1 MLMFLFLKEIYM
13 AENKQRFPHESKPV
27 GRTPEDQARNA
38 VLLGEYDYGKS
49 VEALTGFTGQD
60 LQNIEFVRKQPAVR
74 VRVGPRGNYKAG
86 LTQRADGALV
96 LAVCRNNYDTD
107 TAKRRFELFV
117 YESSDRG
124 ETWREIGNTPLLGK
138 EPSLA
143 CLPDGTLILTAQ
155 DPVQNFAR
163 SADGGKTWETA
174 FFNGWVS
181 DYPRS
186 LVVEPDGTLLVIT
199 AKKPGWGYGSQPVP
213 DESPN
218 LLLSRSRDAG
228 RTWDYSEG
236 KIDWDYTWFGEVG
249 GIRLTDGRL
258 LATLRCQVPGTIG
271 EGYEDS
277 WLTESTDNGKTWKKP
292 WPLTQT
298 AQVQAYLTEL
308 KDGRLLCT
316 YSNYHVPFGVS
327 AILSSD
333 GGKNW
338 DHDNPIRLAVS
349 NGFYVGWAVTLQL
362 QDGSL
367 VTSYAATTY
376 PDQPPQTVTCEVV
389 KWNLSV

>member
-1 MLMFLFLKEIYM
+1 M
-13 AENKQRFPHESKPV
+13 AEKEQRHPHESKPV
-27 GRTPEDQARNA
+27 GRTPKDQARNA
-38 VLLGEYDYGKS
+38 VLLGEYDYGKY

-86 LTQRADGALV
+86 LTQMADGKLI
-96 LAVCRNNYDTD
+96 LAVCRNNNETD
-107 TAKRRFELFV
+107 PAKRRFDISI
-117 YESSDRG
+117 YESADRG
-124 ETWREIGNTPLLGK
+124 ETWRQIGQTPLFGK
-138 EPSLA
+138 EPCLA

-155 DPVQNFAR
+155 GGGPGAGIQLAPDAQIFSR
-163 SADGGKTWETA
+163 SLDGGRTWEA
-174 FFNGWVS
+174 SLYKAW

-199 AKKPGWGYGSQPVP
+199 AKKPGWGPPPVS

-218 LLLSRSRDAG
+218 LLLGRSRDG
-228 RTWDYSEG
+228 GKTWDSSEG
-236 KIDWDYTWFGEVG
+236 KVDWEHTWFGEVG
-249 GIRLTDGRL
+249 GIRLKDGRL
-258 LATLRCQVPGTIG
+258 LAALRCQAPETLG

-298 AQVQAYLTEL
+298 AQVHAYLTEL
-308 KDGRLLCT
+308 RDGRLLCT

-327 AILSSD
+327 AILSRD
-333 GGKNW
+333 GGRTW
-338 DHDNPIRLAVS
+338 DYDNSIRLSVS
-349 NGFYVGWAVTLQL
+349 NGYYVGWAVTLQL

-367 VTSYAATTY
+367 ITSYAATTY
-376 PDQPPQTVTCEVV
+376 PEQPPDKVTCEVV
-389 KWNLSV
+389 KWNLTI